1 MRLDRLLAI
10 TLMLLNR
17 DRISAGALA
26 EHFEVSVRTIY
37 RDIDAINLAG
47 IPIISYAGHEG
58 GFGIMENYRIDR
70 QLFSLKDMLSMLTAL
85 KGLNLTLRDKDLDRT
100 IEKITSL
107 IPREKKEQLARHY
120 EQLVIDIMPW
130 GQGEKQKKKLE
141 QIHAAIKE
149 SKLLKFQY
157 RNAKGEQR
165 ARIVEPMTLLFKP
178 YAWYL
183 FAYCRSRHDFRLFRL
198 TRINDLTGLH
208 ETFTRRPKTYE
219 DTFQK
224 EMGQA
229 KTVDLVLQ
237 FKPQARP
244 MVLDY
249 FEEEWISI
257 QKDGSALVRLSLPE
271 GEWVY
276 GMLLSYGENVRVLKP
291 AYVRKIIQ
299 ERAQKILRYYEKGLG
314 DFLSP

>member
-1 MRLDRLLAI
+1 
-10 TLMLLNR
+10 
-17 DRISAGALA
+17 
-26 EHFEVSVRTIY
+26 
-37 RDIDAINLAG
+37 
-47 IPIISYAGHEG
+47 
-58 GFGIMENYRIDR
+58 R

-100 IEKITSL
+100 IEKITNL
-107 IPREKKEQLARHY
+107 VPREKKEQLVRQY

-149 SKLLKFQY
+149 SKLLTFQY

-178 YAWYL
+178 YGWYL
-183 FAYCRSRHDFRLFRL
+183 FAYCRTRRDFRLFRL
-198 TRINDLTGLH
+198 TRIKDLAGLN
-208 ETFTRRPKTYE
+208 ESFVRRDKTYE
-219 DTFQK
+219 DTYER
-224 EMGQA
+224 EMGRA
-229 KTVDLVLQ
+229 KTVDLLLQ
-237 FKPQARP
+237 FTPQARP
-244 MVLDY
+244 MVEDY

-257 QKDGSALVRLSLPE
+257 QKDGSALVRMSMPE

-291 AYVRKIIQ
+291 AYVRKVIK
-299 ERAQKILRYYEKGLG
+299 ERAQNILRHYKGTVP
-314 DFLSP
+314 DKMK